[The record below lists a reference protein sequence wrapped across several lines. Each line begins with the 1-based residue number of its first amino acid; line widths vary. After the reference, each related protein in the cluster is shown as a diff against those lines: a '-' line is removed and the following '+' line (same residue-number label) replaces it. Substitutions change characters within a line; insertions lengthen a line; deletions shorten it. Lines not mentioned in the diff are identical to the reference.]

1 MPEKAPRLYL
11 VTPLLDGNSPVVPVL
26 AAIEAGDVAS
36 VLLRLRPGVAEAEKL
51 VRAFAGPLQDRGVAV
66 LVETP
71 ALVIPTGADGAHVSG
86 YGPAFSA
93 AIKSLAPNYIVGVG
107 GLATRDDAMRAG
119 EEGADYLLFGDVSSE
134 GETPSLEQIVE
145 RTRWS
150 SELLTTPC
158 VALAQR
164 SADVGPLT
172 EAGADFIMLGDWV
185 WLDVR
190 GPAAAIADAAAR
202 VSGAA

>member
-1 MPEKAPRLYL
+1 
-11 VTPLLDGNSPVVPVL
+11 
-26 AAIEAGDVAS
+26 
-36 VLLRLRPGVAEAEKL
+36 VLLRLTPGVAQAEKL
-51 VRAFAGPLQDRGVAV
+51 IRAFAAPLQDRGVAV

-71 ALVIPTGADGAHVSG
+71 ALVIPAGADGAHVNG
-86 YGPAFSA
+86 YGPEFSA
-93 AIKSLAPNYIVGVG
+93 AIKTLAPNYIVGVG

-119 EEGADYLLFGDVSSE
+119 EEGADYLLFGDASSE
-134 GETPSLEQIVE
+134 EGAPSLEQVAL

-158 VALAQR
+158 VALAQKP
-164 SADVGPLT
+164 ADVGPLA

-185 WLDVR
+185 WLDAR
-190 GPAAAIADAAAR
+190 GAAVAVADAAAR